1 MVSLDTI
8 AQNEKADARVQ
19 FASSIKVTEDKTDL
33 GKAVVHL
40 ADDIARGDA
49 KDLKPLLTQKA
60 RGLLDHLVTEGGWD
74 EATKPIEAV
83 RVVFMQDGVDVNG
96 VGSATQ
102 LGSEVNMRVM
112 AKVNEILR
120 GIPPEQLSE
129 MQKAVSQALAGMDPN
144 VIAADPSKLNDV
156 QSKLVDAAKSAGL
169 SDELVGKLSDLAHD
183 LNGDTPAAGSPSG
196 GSTLGILMAI
206 QDPKGAYLLGWTAEK
221 IGDNWMFTN
230 APATNE
236 VRPRAAMWDG
246 VGTEGFQVVRVAA
259 APSAVPDE
267 LTPGGSS
274 GGGTNDGGMDGG
286 GGGGGG
292 GPDSSPPSSPG
303 PGGTPPVAPPPRAPG
318 SPGRPPGSSPPGGS
332 IR

>member
-1 MVSLDTI
+1 
-8 AQNEKADARVQ
+8 
-19 FASSIKVTEDKTDL
+19 
-33 GKAVVHL
+33 
-40 ADDIARGDA
+40 
-49 KDLKPLLTQKA
+49 
-60 RGLLDHLVTEGGWD
+60 
-74 EATKPIEAV
+74 
-83 RVVFMQDGVDVNG
+83 
-96 VGSATQ
+96 
-102 LGSEVNMRVM
+102 
-112 AKVNEILR
+112 
-120 GIPPEQLSE
+120 
-129 MQKAVSQALAGMDPN
+129 
-144 VIAADPSKLNDV
+144 
-156 QSKLVDAAKSAGL
+156 
-169 SDELVGKLSDLAHD
+169 
-183 LNGDTPAAGSPSG
+183 
-196 GSTLGILMAI
+196 MAI